1 METPY
6 SSPLLGI
13 PSIMAIPTISFIMFS
28 IKLSVFVR
36 VNIDVMKPH
45 DQKQIK
51 EERVCL
57 TYSLSEEEIKTG
69 TQGGQEPR
77 GRR

>member
-36 VNIDVMKPH
+36 VNIDVMKPQ

-57 TYSLSEEEIKTG
+57 TYSLSVEEIKTG